1 MDNNYNNDPDNNG
14 GQNNGNY
21 PDSNNQYGGY
31 DNGGDQAYYGED
43 QNYEWAPE
51 DGNYYA
57 EQ

>member
-31 DNGGDQAYYGED
+31 DNGALRRYS
-43 QNYEWAPE
+43 
-51 DGNYYA
+51 
-57 EQ
+57 